1 MTPGQPAPT
10 SRAGDASTE
19 TGLAPHAESGA
30 AAAPVRAG
38 DGAAEDRLAPH
49 GDDRAEE
56 LPAAPLVLY
65 DGDCGLCARSV
76 RFILEHERDHQI
88 VFAPLQGPI
97 AALARQ
103 RFPRIPHSVDSVV
116 YISDGR
122 AHLRSKAMLYAAS
135 HLRAPW
141 RWGYA
146 MRWFPGFLLDLAYR
160 VVAAVRYRIWGHAD
174 ACQLV
179 TAEQRRRFLP

>member
-1 MTPGQPAPT
+1 MTPGHPARTPPQGNAPAEAGPAPPGEGRVG
-10 SRAGDASTE
+10 S
-19 TGLAPHAESGA
+19 
-30 AAAPVRAG
+30 
-38 DGAAEDRLAPH
+38 
-49 GDDRAEE
+49 
-56 LPAAPLVLY
+56 LPAGPLVLY

-88 VFAPLQGPI
+88 VFAPLQGPT

-103 RFPRIPHSVDSVV
+103 RHPRIPQSVDSVV

-122 AHLRSKAMLYAAS
+122 AHLRSKAMLHAAT

-141 RWGYA
+141 RWGHA
-146 MRWFPGFLLDLAYR
+146 LRWVPGFLLDLAYR

-174 ACQLV
+174 ACRMA
-179 TAEQRRRFLP
+179 TPEQRPRFLP

>member
-1 MTPGQPAPT
+1 MTPADPARTPSLGNAAADPVRPRADRVE
-10 SRAGDASTE
+10 SRAA
-19 TGLAPHAESGA
+19 LPAEG
-30 AAAPVRAG
+30 RAEPG
-38 DGAAEDRLAPH
+38 GGVPGEDRVE
-49 GDDRAEE
+49 G

-76 RFILEHERDHQI
+76 RFILDHERDHQI
-88 VFAPLQGPI
+88 VFAPLQGPTG
-97 AALARQ
+97 ALARQ
-103 RFPRIPHSVDSVV
+103 RFPRIPASVDSVV
-116 YISDGR
+116 YIRDGR

-141 RWGYA
+141 RWSHA
-146 MRWFPGFLLDLAYR
+146 MRWFPGVVLDLAYR

-179 TAEQRRRFLP
+179 TPEQRRRFLP